1 MYVHV
6 NRQFNQRKQILKL
19 YTFKSTCNIIL
30 TQQTG
35 NNKDIDV
42 ERLIITYSYC
52 K

>member
-6 NRQFNQRKQILKL
+6 NRQFNPRKQTLKI
-19 YTFKSTCNIIL
+19 YTFKYTCNIIL

-35 NNKDIDV
+35 NNKDKDV
-42 ERLIITYSYC
+42 EMLSITYSYC

>member
-6 NRQFNQRKQILKL
+6 NRQFNQI
-19 YTFKSTCNIIL
+19 YTFKYACNIIL

-35 NNKDIDV
+35 NNKDKMV
-42 ERLIITYSYC
+42 EMLTITYSYC